1 MLTKIV
7 IIKPLRLFCNNL
19 GAYVWLCVAV
29 QSVTMT
35 CGKVVDASFSAGSCD
50 IVLTFSDIV
59 TLYDNDMRKR
69 GECVFHRR
77 VVFLKKFI
85 ATNKDCQSATAY
97 IEIRFSDFYL
107 KFTCLR

>member
-1 MLTKIV
+1 M
-7 IIKPLRLFCNNL
+7 
-19 GAYVWLCVAV
+19 AV

-50 IVLTFSDIV
+50 IVLTFRDIV
-59 TLYDNDMRKR
+59 LTLCDFVTLCDNDMRKR
-69 GECVFHRR
+69 GGCVFHSR